1 MSKKLIDY
9 FISEQIISLKLDD
22 NKELFI
28 SLEKLRKACPCA
40 HCSGEKDVFG
50 NIYGRKTPAANVGS
64 AQLKKISLMGQYA
77 IRLFWKD
84 GHSNG
89 IYTFEFLEALSE

>member
-40 HCSGEKDVFG
+40 HCSGEKDIFG
-50 NIYGRKTPAANVGS
+50 NI
-64 AQLKKISLMGQYA
+64 
-77 IRLFWKD
+77 
-84 GHSNG
+84 
-89 IYTFEFLEALSE
+89 